1 MLDPVPAVVQAVSRQ
16 LQALDRCLGLK
27 SQADANSGRPV
38 VAVTVLAVKV
48 AQNAAASEL
57 DAVYAEAQAWLAGLL
72 HPKTRGRKGSKSAL
86 RILEVEM
93 VGQKRMNEQKKKKK
107 KKQRRE
113 CKGCQPQNKK
123 KKSNHLL

>member
-1 MLDPVPAVVQAVSRQ
+1 M
-16 LQALDRCLGLK
+16 
-27 SQADANSGRPV
+27 
-38 VAVTVLAVKV
+38 LAVKV

-93 VGQKRMNEQKKKKK
+93 VGQKRMNEQKKKKN
-107 KKQRRE
+107 RE
-113 CKGCQPQNKK
+113 ENVRVANLRTKERNRTIFYSTCE
-123 KKSNHLL
+123 

>member
-1 MLDPVPAVVQAVSRQ
+1 MPAVAHAVSRQ

-27 SQADANSGRPV
+27 SQADANPGRPV

-72 HPKTRGRKGSKSAL
+72 HPKTRGRKESKSAL
-86 RILEVEM
+86 RMLEIEM
-93 VGQKRMNEQKKKKK
+93 IREKRMNEQKNE
-107 KKQRRE
+107 RRE
-113 CKGCQPQNKK
+113 C
-123 KKSNHLL
+123 